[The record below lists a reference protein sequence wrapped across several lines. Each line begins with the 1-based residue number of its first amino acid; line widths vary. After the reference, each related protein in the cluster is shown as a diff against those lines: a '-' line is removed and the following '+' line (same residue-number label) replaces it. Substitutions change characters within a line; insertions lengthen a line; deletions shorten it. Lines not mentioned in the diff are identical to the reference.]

1 MCDLREPKQN
11 AFDNACYAFAD
22 SENMEQV
29 AKQCGI
35 NPTMLRN
42 KLNPEQPHKLT
53 VGDLTAIT
61 EASGNYCIIDSV
73 LLSLNMVGAKVDPN
87 ANQETL
93 IKRALEN
100 SVHAGD
106 LSRLALENGGEIRLP
121 RSKRNELLDKAHK
134 SVSNLVLLMNDLENK
149 TSGLSP
155 FLSMSL
161 DFVVNGAP
169 IPGLS

>member
-53 VGDLTAIT
+53 VGNLTAIT
-61 EASGNYCIIDSV
+61 EASGNYCII
-73 LLSLNMVGAKVDPN
+73 
-87 ANQETL
+87 
-93 IKRALEN
+93 N
-100 SVHAGD
+100 STHASD
-106 LSRLALENGGEIRLP
+106 LSRLALGCGGEIRINGNIYFRGIRQIL
-121 RSKRNELLDKAHK
+121 
-134 SVSNLVLLMNDLENK
+134 
-149 TSGLSP
+149 GLHFCGP
-155 FLSMSL
+155 F
-161 DFVVNGAP
+161 FIG
-169 IPGLS
+169 